1 MRADSFRST
10 ARPAI
15 ALAVVAMLGLSAC
28 EVNRATGER
37 TAGGAAIGAGAGA
50 VTGLITGDFL
60 SSTLTG
66 AAAGAAGGFIYD
78 QIQKR

>member
-1 MRADSFRST
+1 MEAQSRGRRI
-10 ARPAI
+10 RP
-15 ALAVVAMLGLSAC
+15 ALAVAVVAALGLAGC

-37 TAGGAAIGAGAGA
+37 TLGGAAIGAGAGA

-60 SSTLTG
+60 GSTATG

-78 QIQKR
+78 QLQKR